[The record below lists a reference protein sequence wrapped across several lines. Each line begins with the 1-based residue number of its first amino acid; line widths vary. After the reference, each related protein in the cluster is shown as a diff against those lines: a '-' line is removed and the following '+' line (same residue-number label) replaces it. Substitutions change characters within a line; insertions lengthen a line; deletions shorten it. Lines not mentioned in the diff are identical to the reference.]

1 MDEADMLPD
10 DDSEMQP
17 SDDPLYCPGK
27 DDCDTDDDETNAS
40 TQPVEADRI
49 FEAKFL
55 VFESCLRELLDRCLF
70 CGAPHCKIELDFV
83 GTMVRAAVTCPASH
97 TRTWRSQ
104 PVFHRRPMGNISV
117 CAATLF
123 TGSSPTKVLRLFS
136 LMGMQSLQKTSF
148 FKIQRCY
155 LVPAVTEVWLSE
167 QATLLDK
174 LRGRKLCLAGDGRA
188 DTPGH
193 SADFGTY
200 TLLETTANR
209 VIHTELVKST
219 EVSSSNRME
228 AEGLQRCLDYLHTQ
242 EMSVDI
248 LVTDRHS
255 EGKASLRDHYPEIN
269 HRFDV
274 WHVAKGVKKKI
285 IAVARTKQHSV
296 LLLWLK
302 TIIRHIYWCARTSN
316 GDGQLV
322 LAKWTSLMRHIIN
335 IHEHPDPLHPVC
347 EHGSTPERLW
357 LVEGTETF
365 NKLKAILMAPHLL
378 RDIPFLSP
386 KEQTSGLES
395 YHAVLIHF
403 APKATKFRY
412 EGMLA
417 RTYVAALHFNHNADR
432 KVLLDEN
439 GKPRFRQKW
448 SKGEKQ
454 WTLVAVKEK
463 VTYDYVRKLVDS
475 VLECV
480 TRWPSYAVAERAT
493 YRQSHDTLTSR
504 CGAKPQM
511 EDAIARHRSRF
522 SAGSV

>member
-1 MDEADMLPD
+1 MGGGGGNCCCAVGCTN
-10 DDSEMQP
+10 STRNTR
-17 SDDPLYCPGK
+17 SVSYHRFPG
-27 DDCDTDDDETNAS
+27 E
-40 TQPVEADRI
+40 
-49 FEAKFL
+49 
-55 VFESCLRELLDRCLF
+55 
-70 CGAPHCKIELDFV
+70 
-83 GTMVRAAVTCPASH
+83 
-97 TRTWRSQ
+97 
-104 PVFHRRPMGNISV
+104 
-117 CAATLF
+117 
-123 TGSSPTKVLRLFS
+123 
-136 LMGMQSLQKTSF
+136 
-148 FKIQRCY
+148 
-155 LVPAVTEVWLSE
+155 
-167 QATLLDK
+167 
-174 LRGRKLCLAGDGRA
+174 
-188 DTPGH
+188 
-193 SADFGTY
+193 
-200 TLLETTANR
+200 
-209 VIHTELVKST
+209 
-219 EVSSSNRME
+219 
-228 AEGLQRCLDYLHTQ
+228 
-242 EMSVDI
+242 
-248 LVTDRHS
+248 
-255 EGKASLRDHYPEIN
+255 ASLREQWLRAVRRDQWSPTSATRLCSAH
-269 HRFDV
+269 FDTDCFEASSLLKLEFGLV
-274 WHVAKGVKKKI
+274 HGNRKLKPGAVPTLFKHKEPQRPPIERGAFAKRRRAELVDEALSGAAAPGPSAEDVPDRSMDDVCEDWTEDPSAFKAVDVGCQANVLHGTSRKSQTTFKGRSRGVKKKI
-285 IAVARTKQHSV
+285 IAVARTKQHGV

-335 IHEHPDPLHPVC
+335 IHEHPNPLHPVC
-347 EHGSTPERLW
+347 AHGSTPER
-357 LVEGTETF
+357 TETF

-493 YRQSHDTLTSR
+493 YRQSHDTLSSR

>member
-1 MDEADMLPD
+1 METASVPTLFKYKEPQRPPIERGEHLRKGDEQR
-10 DDSEMQP
+10 QP
-17 SDDPLYCPGK
+17 SDDPLYCPEK
-27 DDCDTDDDETNAS
+27 DDCDMDDDETNAS

-104 PVFHRRPMGNISV
+104 TVFHRRPMGNISV

-228 AEGLQRCLDYLHTQ
+228 AEGLQRCLNYLRTQ

-255 EGKASLRDHYPEIN
+255 EGKASLRDHYPEIKY
-269 HRFDV
+269 RFDV
-274 WHVAKGVKKKI
+274 WHVAKEQTAAACGPLLYSNSQLLKHGTQGLSRWLQGKVPASESLDALPRSAVKNCKQFNGYFGCGWCYHPGGSHCPYLNPAPEQHSEGAHTLEAETPGTPVNGVKGLSLI
-285 IAVARTKQHSV
+285 MKQSRFNPIDGFIPDYQHCLCLGEMQQ
-296 LLLWLK
+296 LLKLWLDTGIHDQLWYVGTK
-302 TIIRHIYWCARTSN
+302 IGVMHSSLLGILPPTEITRT
-316 GDGQLV
+316 
-322 LAKWTSLMRHIIN
+322 
-335 IHEHPDPLHPVC
+335 
-347 EHGSTPERLW
+347 
-357 LVEGTETF
+357 
-365 NKLKAILMAPHLL
+365 
-378 RDIPFLSP
+378 
-386 KEQTSGLES
+386 
-395 YHAVLIHF
+395 
-403 APKATKFRY
+403 
-412 EGMLA
+412 
-417 RTYVAALHFNHNADR
+417 
-432 KVLLDEN
+432 
-439 GKPRFRQKW
+439 PRRF
-448 SKGEKQ
+448 E
-454 WTLVAVKEK
+454 
-463 VTYDYVRKLVDS
+463 
-475 VLECV
+475 
-480 TRWPSYAVAERAT
+480 ERA
-493 YRQSHDTLTSR
+493 
-504 CGAKPQM
+504 
-511 EDAIARHRSRF
+511 F
-522 SAGSV
+522 